1 MSKGKKRRRPHPLSP
16 REQGILALADNGIVT
31 IDIVHRVFF
40 PDADVEAVRSAVRR
54 IVERGELLAE
64 PLDAQRCYYRLT
76 RQGARRIPG
85 ARWSARPLKKQGRVQ
100 RYAVTWFIHA
110 QHPGRRALI
119 RPHEYTDQIAVA
131 GHSLPRGPFYL
142 DRTEGRSRLGII
154 FVDHNAH
161 YRRMVRKVVKTFGR
175 FLWHGWFDGLIRT
188 DAFKLAIL
196 TYSEARRQTF
206 NSHLPAAIV
215 EQFSYPLSRLR
226 PDLSGAV
233 PPIVQI
239 YVVPG
244 LAPIVSEPPPKERRS

>member
-1 MSKGKKRRRPHPLSP
+1 MSRRKKRGPRPLAP
-16 REQGILALADNGIVT
+16 REQGILALADTGIVT
-31 IDIVHRVFF
+31 IDIVQQVFF

-54 IVERGELLAE
+54 IVERGELRAE

-110 QHPGRRALI
+110 QHPGHRALI
-119 RPHEYTDQIAVA
+119 RPHDYTDQFAVA
-131 GHSLPRGPFYL
+131 EHRLPRGPFYL